1 MNGTLSD
8 HAELV
13 EVWNALNKC
22 TSTFYIRAMNL
33 TRKLA
38 PSILNSDFS
47 RLGESV
53 ESIARGG
60 ADWVHLDVMDGHFV
74 PNLTIGPVVVEAVKR
89 HTSLPLDCHLMVSN
103 PETMVPWFADAG
115 ADQITIHAEAT
126 QDLPAL
132 IQLIKSRGV
141 RAGVSLRPATPLD
154 ALESVLADIDLVLIM
169 SVNPGFGGQKFMPE
183 ALDRAR
189 TLRARFDSMGLQT
202 DIEMDGGIGLSNLGE
217 VLAAGVTAVVVG
229 TAIFRQPDVVQ
240 ATRDFK
246 AAMA

>member
-1 MNGTLSD
+1 MD
-8 HAELV
+8 MA
-13 EVWNALNKC
+13 
-22 TSTFYIRAMNL
+22 IP
-33 TRKLA
+33 RKLA

-47 RLGESV
+47 RLGEAV
-53 ESIARGG
+53 EAITRGG

-89 HTSLPLDCHLMVSN
+89 NTSLPLDCHLMVGN

-115 ADQITIHAEAT
+115 ADSITIHAEAT

-132 IQLIKSRGV
+132 IRLIKSRGL
-141 RAGVSLRPATPLD
+141 RAGVSLKPATPLE
-154 ALESVLADIDLVLIM
+154 ALETVLSDIDMVLLM

-189 TLRARFDSMGLQT
+189 VLRARFDALGLQT
-202 DIEMDGGIGLSNLGE
+202 DIEMDGGISLSNLGE
-217 VLAAGVTAVVVG
+217 VLASGVNAVVVG
-229 TAIFRQPDVVQ
+229 TAIFRQPDIAQ

-246 AAMA
+246 SAMD

>member
-1 MNGTLSD
+1 MTLP
-8 HAELV
+8 
-13 EVWNALNKC
+13 
-22 TSTFYIRAMNL
+22 
-33 TRKLA
+33 RKLA

-47 RLGESV
+47 RLGEA
-53 ESIARGG
+53 IQAITAGG

-74 PNLTIGPVVVEAVKR
+74 PNLTIGPIIVEAAKR
-89 HTSLPLDCHLMVSN
+89 NTSLPLDCHLMVAN

-115 ADQITIHAEAT
+115 ADSITIHADAT

-132 IQLIKSRGV
+132 VRLIKARGI

-154 ALESVLADIDLVLIM
+154 ALESVLADVDMVLLM

-189 TLRARFDSMGLQT
+189 TLRARFDAAGLRT

-217 VLAAGVTAVVVG
+217 VLASGVNAVVVG
-229 TAIFRQPDVVQ
+229 TAIFRQPDVAE
-240 ATRDFK
+240 ATRAFK
-246 AAMA
+246 AAMG

>member
-1 MNGTLSD
+1 M
-8 HAELV
+8 A
-13 EVWNALNKC
+13 
-22 TSTFYIRAMNL
+22 IP
-33 TRKLA
+33 RKLA

-47 RLGESV
+47 RLGEAV
-53 ESIARGG
+53 ESITRGG

-74 PNLTIGPVVVEAVKR
+74 PNLTIGPVVVEAVKKI
-89 HTSLPLDCHLMVSN
+89 TTLPLDCHLMVAN

-115 ADQITIHAEAT
+115 ADSITIHAEAT

-132 IQLIKSRGV
+132 VRSIKARGV
-141 RAGVSLRPATPLD
+141 RAGVSLKPATPLD
-154 ALESVLADIDLVLIM
+154 ALEAVLSEIDMVLLM

-189 TLRARFDSMGLQT
+189 ALRARFDALGLAT

-217 VLAAGVTAVVVG
+217 VLASGVNAVVVG
-229 TAIFRQPDVVQ
+229 TAIFRQPDVVE
-240 ATRDFK
+240 ATRAFK